1 MLSARLNLP
10 PADCK
15 DSIER
20 EFNGEPA
27 APLVAERKACMH
39 IEHTRP
45 SRHAPVA
52 RAMDYMFNRWGR
64 FTRSLTTDA
73 SA

>member
-20 EFNGEPA
+20 EFNGEPV
-27 APLVAERKACMH
+27 APLVAERKA
-39 IEHTRP
+39 
-45 SRHAPVA
+45 
-52 RAMDYMFNRWGR
+52 
-64 FTRSLTTDA
+64 
-73 SA
+73 